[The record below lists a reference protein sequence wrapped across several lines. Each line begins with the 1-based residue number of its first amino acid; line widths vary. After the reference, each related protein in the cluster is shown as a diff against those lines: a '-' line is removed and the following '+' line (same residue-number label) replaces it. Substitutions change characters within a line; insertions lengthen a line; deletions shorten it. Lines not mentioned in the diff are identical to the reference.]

1 MDIAK
6 YRKDFLVYVV
16 DDEIS
21 ITEVLKEAL
30 KDAGYQVETFP
41 SADDAFARVKE
52 NPPHVVI
59 SDIRMP
65 GMTGIELLKNIRI
78 LSQDIQF
85 IIMTSHA
92 SLETALDAMR
102 LGAYDYIH
110 KPFEQLDDV
119 IKTID
124 RTVEKLFLQYQN
136 EQLLDELAEK
146 NKALSGLNAKISQE
160 KEEVIKINA
169 LMTQMSK
176 AKGVDDVIQVY
187 LDQVSS
193 LVGGKPAIF
202 LTYMSAY
209 LSLAV
214 THSSQINKDTLK
226 NIGVSLKDLD
236 AKAYIEK
243 LMNPMS
249 FEGIQSLMKDFFQ
262 TPEYFAVPIE
272 EEATVGG
279 VMIVFDS
286 LKDVPTRRLFDSF
299 TQIFKVSYMNTK
311 MQKRIHDMAIKDPLT
326 GLYNRRFFNEKMEDE
341 LSRSRRTLMPVS
353 LIYMDIDHFKKYNDQ
368 NGHPMGDVLLKMFSQ
383 VLKKTS
389 RKNDIVCRIGGE
401 EFVIILP
408 HTDKVGA
415 AIKAEKLRRVIE
427 STPFPH
433 GEKQPLGKVS
443 SSMGVSEYP
452 SHAHDAEGLVKAADE
467 ALYQVKSTT
476 RNKVCLAT
484 VPADFKMDFEPIK
497 VQPYD
502 KNKERK

>member
-41 SADDAFARVKE
+41 SADDAFVRVKE

-65 GMTGIELLKNIRI
+65 GMTGIELLEAIRKI
-78 LSQDIQF
+78 SQDIQF

-136 EQLLDELAEK
+136 EQLLEELAEK
-146 NKALSGLNAKISQE
+146 NKALSGLNVKISQE
-160 KEEVIKINA
+160 KEEVIKINS

-176 AKGVDDVIQVY
+176 AKDLDSVIQNYIDHVSALINKPVVY
-187 LDQVSS
+187 LSHIS
-193 LVGGKPAIF
+193 
-202 LTYMSAY
+202 TYM
-209 LSLAV
+209 SLAV
-214 THSSQINKDTLK
+214 THSAQLNKDTLK
-226 NIGVSLKDLD
+226 NIGIPLKDLD
-236 AKAYIEK
+236 SKIYIEK

-249 FEGIQSLMKDFFQ
+249 LDGLHILMKEFFNVQ
-262 TPEYFAVPIE
+262 EYFAIPIE
-272 EEATVGG
+272 DEASVGG
-279 VMIVFDS
+279 VVIVFDA
-286 LKDVPTRRLFDSF
+286 LKDVSTRRLFDSF
-299 TQIFKVSYMNTK
+299 TQIFKVSYMNTR

-326 GLYNRRFFNEKMEDE
+326 GLFNRRYFNEKLEEE
-341 LSRSRRTLMPVS
+341 LSRSRRTQMPVS

-383 VLKKTS
+383 VLRQTS

-408 HTDKVGA
+408 HTDKIGA
-415 AIKAEKLRRVIE
+415 AIKAEKLRRVLE

-452 SHAHDAEGLVKAADE
+452 SHAHDGEELVRAADE

-484 VPADFKMDFEPIK
+484 VKEDFVKDFEPIK
-497 VQPYD
+497 VQPFEA
-502 KNKERK
+502 KKRT

>member
-1 MDIAK
+1 MDITK
-6 YRKDFLVYVV
+6 YRSDFLVYVV

-21 ITEVLKEAL
+21 ITEVLREAL

-41 SADDAFARVKE
+41 SADDAFAKIKE
-52 NPPHVVI
+52 SPPHVII

-65 GMTGIELLKNIRI
+65 GMTGIELLEAVRK

-92 SLETALDAMR
+92 SLETALNAMR

-136 EQLLDELAEK
+136 EQLLEELAEK
-146 NKALSGLNAKISQE
+146 NKALSGLNVKISQE
-160 KEEVIKINA
+160 KEEVVKINS

-176 AKGVDDVIQVY
+176 AKNLDDVIQAYV
-187 LDQVSS
+187 DQASA
-193 LVGGKPAIF
+193 LVGKPVLF
-202 LTYMSAY
+202 LTHLPAY
-209 LSLAV
+209 KSLAV
-214 THSSQINKDTLK
+214 THSAMLEKE
-226 NIGVSLKDLD
+226 SLKKIGIPLGDLD
-236 AKAYIEK
+236 PKDYAEK
-243 LMNPMS
+243 IMNPMS
-249 FEGIQSLMKDFFQ
+249 LDGLHFLMKEFFKVS
-262 TPEYFAVPIE
+262 EYFSIPIND
-272 EEATVGG
+272 EAGVGG
-279 VMIVFDS
+279 ILIVFDS
-286 LKDVPTRRLFDSF
+286 LKDVSTRRLFDSF
-299 TQIFKVSYMNTK
+299 TQIFGVSHMNMR

-326 GLYNRRFFNEKMEDE
+326 TLFNRRYFNEKLEEE
-341 LSRSRRTLMPVS
+341 LSRSRRTQMPVS

-383 VLKKTS
+383 VLKQTS

-408 HTDKVGA
+408 HTDKIGA

-427 STPFPH
+427 STPFPN

-452 SHAHDAEGLVKAADE
+452 SHAHDGEELVRAADE

-484 VPADFKMDFEPIK
+484 VKEDFVKDFEPIK
-497 VQPYD
+497 VQPFD
-502 KNKERK
+502 AKKQRT